1 MWANLGL
8 LYIHHQDYELARQ
21 AFLKAQTLDPD
32 FALAWVGQAFD
43 HKGYDASF
51 NTTTLLEHA
60 VGLSAEV
67 VSIATDWFLVSTLM
81 PQAATS

>member
-8 LYIHHQDYELARQ
+8 LYLHHQDYELARQ

-32 FALAWVGQAFD
+32 FALAWVGQAFT
-43 HKGYDASF
+43 HKGLDPSF
-51 NTTTLLEHA
+51 NTTSLLEHA

-67 VSIATDWFLVSTLM
+67 VSIATD
-81 PQAATS
+81 